1 MVGTVSRTARVSVV
15 RRNLKEAVSK
25 VPARRTGTAYEAA
38 TSGRGGNAIQSPITI
53 RKDVEVDAAG
63 ILDEG
68 HAHYPG
74 RSVNLSRAT
83 GIERCRD
90 GLAEVS
96 RGHTSRYNQ
105 PTKGRT

>member
-1 MVGTVSRTARVSVV
+1 MVGTVSRTARVSVA
-15 RRNLKEAVSK
+15 RRNLKEAAGK
-25 VPARRTGTAYEAA
+25 VPARRTEIAYEAA
-38 TSGRGGNAIQSPITI
+38 TSGREGIQIQSPITI

-63 ILDEG
+63 VWDEG

-74 RSVNLSRAT
+74 RSVNLLCAT

-96 RGHTSRYNQ
+96 RGHSSRSDQ
-105 PTKGRT
+105 SMKG